1 VQYNFEWDPIKARE
15 NLRKHKISFERGAE
29 IVLDPLALSVYDE
42 IHSRTEDRWI
52 TLGKDRN
59 NVLLVVVHTFLEI
72 DGDNCSIRIIS
83 ARRATRHE
91 AKQYSAR

>member
-59 NVLLVVVHTFLEI
+59 NVLLVVAHTFSEI
-72 DGDNCSIRIIS
+72 DGDNCGIRIIS